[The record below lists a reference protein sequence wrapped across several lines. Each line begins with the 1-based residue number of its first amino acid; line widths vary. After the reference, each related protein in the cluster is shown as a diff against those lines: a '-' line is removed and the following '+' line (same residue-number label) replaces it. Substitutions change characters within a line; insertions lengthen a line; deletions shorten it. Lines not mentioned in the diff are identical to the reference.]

1 MEDCLFCK
9 IIAGEIPGAKVYED
23 DDVFAFRDIAPKA
36 PVHVLCVPKQH
47 IACADDIDASNSALI
62 ARIFEAIPKIAAP
75 IPSALMPLKCFFP
88 KDSVSTAH
96 VSRKVAFSPIVFAPK
111 TILSPS
117 YMRACAIQKTSL
129 IR

>member
-62 ARIFEAIPKIAAP
+62 ARIFEAIPKIAAAEGLTNGYRL
-75 IPSALMPLKCFFP
+75 INCCKADGGQTVNHF
-88 KDSVSTAH
+88 H
-96 VSRKVAFSPIVFAPK
+96 IH
-111 TILSPS
+111 ILGGKP
-117 YMRACAIQKTSL
+117 MGDF
-129 IR
+129 